1 MSLNLED
8 FGRTLH
14 RGPPAS
20 PESSAAR
27 LLEKRRDMRDV
38 DASLRS
44 TRQEMEEVGEKVRR
58 REEELRRKEERMKRS
73 VLIFDK
79 FVQENDAKRVR
90 NLQKAETER
99 TLVRRKVKELE
110 SLGQKL
116 GTLLSRKEQLWAVV
130 NRAAFYHDFLDAVVK
145 KSSKLLERAGV
156 VDSETEEERQRLRR
170 YVSERSSALLQQN
183 TSLSQLQTRLDRARS
198 LALKWETTWTR
209 VQSTAAGETL
219 LLGQIQ
225 AATLNLYHAAGGVL
239 GGAEGVGLDDT
250 VRQLEKIHL
259 FIKDRTDIVKEL
271 QSDAAKSAK
280 N

>member
-1 MSLNLED
+1 MFSEFKD
-8 FGRTLH
+8 D
-14 RGPPAS
+14 
-20 PESSAAR
+20 E
-27 LLEKRRDMRDV
+27 
-38 DASLRS
+38 
-44 TRQEMEEVGEKVRR
+44 
-58 REEELRRKEERMKRS
+58 MKRKLLHS
-73 VLIFDK
+73 CCK
-79 FVQENDAKRVR
+79 YRVR

-145 KSSKLLERAGV
+145 KSSKFEDIGGLLGRFDTLTSTRDQLLERAGV